1 MDAMRL
7 AAIPLFSSLSEEQ
20 LHAIASVAGE
30 RTLDSGETLTDEG
43 SFGHCIFAIEEGT
56 GDVQRDGTTIR
67 TVGKGDVVGEIA
79 VLAAGRR
86 SATIVAT
93 SPLQVITLFKRD
105 VWALERDAP
114 EAATKL
120 RELLEQRTAS
130 AL

>member
-1 MDAMRL
+1 MDATRL

-20 LHAIASVAGE
+20 RHAIASVAGE

-43 SFGHCIFAIEEGT
+43 SFGHCLFAIEEGT
-56 GDVQRDGTTIR
+56 ADVQRDGTTIR
-67 TVGKGDVVGEIA
+67 TVGTGDVVGEIA

-93 SPLQVITLFKRD
+93 STLHVITLFKRD